1 MSARWAW
8 CTRCIRPMSQL
19 PSLRRHPRIEKVVLS
34 SSHPISPSTP
44 CPTVRLLSVFVL
56 CLPSCRSRLRRPAYE
71 TLAKRARERLA
82 AMFGFRKADPDLEA
96 GGASLLYPGMTES
109 PELRWAFVR
118 KIYVILAVQ
127 LAMTAAVSGFVVKVP
142 AVSNFFVSSNAG
154 IALYIFLIILP
165 FIVLCPLHYYHQ
177 KHPVNLLLLGLFTVA
192 ISFAVGMTCAFTS
205 GKIILEAAILTAVVV
220 ISLTAYTFWAA
231 KRGHDFNF
239 LGPFLFAAI
248 MVLMVFSLIQ
258 IFFPLGKV
266 SVMIYGGLA
275 SLIFCGYIIYDTDN
289 IIKRYTYDEYIWAAV
304 SLYLDVI
311 NLFLSL
317 LQLLRAADS

>member
-1 MSARWAW
+1 
-8 CTRCIRPMSQL
+8 
-19 PSLRRHPRIEKVVLS
+19 
-34 SSHPISPSTP
+34 
-44 CPTVRLLSVFVL
+44 
-56 CLPSCRSRLRRPAYE
+56 
-71 TLAKRARERLA
+71 
-82 AMFGFRKADPDLEA
+82 MFGYQKAPDLEA
-96 GGASLLYPGMTES
+96 GLGGSPVLYPGMTES
-109 PELRWAFVR
+109 PDLRWAFVR
-118 KIYVILAVQ
+118 KIYVILAIQ
-127 LAMTAAVSGFVVKVP
+127 LAMTAAVSAFVVKVP
-142 AVSNFFVSSNAG
+142 AVSAFFVSSNAG

-220 ISLTAYTFWAA
+220 ISLTGYTFWAA
-231 KRGHDFNF
+231 KRGYDFNF
-239 LGPFLFAAI
+239 LGPFLFGSL
-248 MVLMVFSLIQ
+248 MVLLVFSLIQ
-258 IFFPLGKV
+258 IFFPLGKI

-304 SLYLDVI
+304 ALYLDII

-317 LQLLRAADS
+317 LEVLRAADSN

>member
-1 MSARWAW
+1 MWG
-8 CTRCIRPMSQL
+8 
-19 PSLRRHPRIEKVVLS
+19 
-34 SSHPISPSTP
+34 
-44 CPTVRLLSVFVL
+44 
-56 CLPSCRSRLRRPAYE
+56 Y
-71 TLAKRARERLA
+71 
-82 AMFGFRKADPDLEA
+82 RKAPDLEA
-96 GGASLLYPGMTES
+96 GGSELLYPGMTES
-109 PELRWAFVR
+109 PDLRWAFVR

-127 LAMTAAVSGFVVKVP
+127 LAMTAVVSGFVVKVP
-142 AVSNFFVSSNAG
+142 TISEFFVSSNAG

-205 GKIILEAAILTAVVV
+205 GKVILEAAILTAVVV
-220 ISLTAYTFWAA
+220 VSLTAYTFWAA

-239 LGPFLFAAI
+239 LGPFLFAAL

-258 IFFPLGKV
+258 IFFPLGKI